1 MADFDEIKETYA
13 NTNGTLDGLDKVT
26 RSRYTVDGKW
36 RVLSTLCTYALVL
49 RQDYDMDEDSDEVDG
64 TIPDDYNALLLSLL
78 LLLPTFVLVYYL
90 FDCVT
95 S

>member
-1 MADFDEIKETYA
+1 M
-13 NTNGTLDGLDKVT
+13 
-26 RSRYTVDGKW
+26 
-36 RVLSTLCTYALVL
+36 L

-95 S
+95 SWGAIFYNVSCAMYTLRKL